1 MQELSY
7 HPNIV
12 KLVDVFALETRKTPC
27 MVIEFLQNGSVKD
40 FLDVK
45 SSEKD
50 KVFLSASQIKNI
62 AKQILTGVQFMHLNY
77 VMHRDLKP
85 DNLMIDHK
93 GTVKLIDFNM
103 AK

>member
-1 MQELSY
+1 
-7 HPNIV
+7 
-12 KLVDVFALETRKTPC
+12 

-85 DNLMIDHK
+85 DNMMIDHK